1 LCGSSNWGKNHEN
14 GKDNLV
20 TVELT
25 FAHSDSNLKIDM
37 FTTLN
42 ENLRNESWGIRD
54 FHLILEDESYKG
66 QNQ

>member
-1 LCGSSNWGKNHEN
+1 LCGDTKWGQN
-14 GKDNLV
+14 GKENLV

-42 ENLRNESWGIRD
+42 EAANNESWGIRD
-54 FHLILEDESYKG
+54 FYLILEDESYRG
-66 QNQ
+66 DST